1 MRATALSLGEAALGF
16 GNVSASDSESPSA
29 RKDGGQQ
36 KVSLVEI
43 H

>member
-1 MRATALSLGEAALGF
+1 MTALSLGKAALGF
-16 GNVSASDSESPSA
+16 GSVSASDSQSPSPP
-29 RKDGGQQ
+29 KDGGQQ